1 MIEKIKQIVK
11 EEYQEL
17 VNIRRDIHAHPE
29 VGTKEFRTQEVI
41 INFLEKLNCYQIT
54 KSFNTEQ

>member
-11 EEYQEL
+11 KEYQEL

-41 INFLEKLNCYQIT
+41 INFLEKLNVPLNNLKQ
-54 KSFNTEQ
+54 